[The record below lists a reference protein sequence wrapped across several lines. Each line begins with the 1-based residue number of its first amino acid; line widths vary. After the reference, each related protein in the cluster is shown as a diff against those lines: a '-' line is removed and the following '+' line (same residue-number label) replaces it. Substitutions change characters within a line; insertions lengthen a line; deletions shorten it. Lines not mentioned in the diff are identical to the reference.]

1 MSDLFQNS
9 TEVDQLLLNAELKQQ
24 IEPYMDE
31 SVTIVNTNRM
41 PTRVENAFLTSMLEW
56 ERAPILPISEWFEP
70 RLDLPAP
77 QKLTELQLSEVLNTV
92 ILMLFE
98 KGIVLE
104 YTEHLSDRELY
115 CLIIRDILPSEE
127 KRVLLPGRFMRWQ
140 CIDARA
146 DEELWLQYYATEEER
161 EDWAELHHAVPPAK
175 LNLPFKRYVPR
186 AS

>member
-1 MSDLFQNS
+1 MSELFQDAS
-9 TEVDQLLLNAELKQQ
+9 EVDQLLLNAELKQQ

-41 PTRVENAFLTSMLEW
+41 PTRVENAYLASMLEW
-56 ERAPILPISEWFEP
+56 ERAPILPISQWFTPHLE
-70 RLDLPAP
+70 LPAP
-77 QKLTELQLSEVLNTV
+77 QELTDVQLSEILNTV

-104 YTEHLSDRELY
+104 YTEHLSDRQLY
-115 CLIIRDILPSEE
+115 CLIIRDILTSEE
-127 KRVLLPGRFMRWQ
+127 KRVQLPGRFMKWQ
-140 CIDARA
+140 CLDARL

-161 EDWAELHHAVPPAK
+161 EVWADTFGTVPPAK
-175 LNLPFKRYVPR
+175 CELPYKRYVPR